1 MESLE
6 QQIEANVE
14 ATAYGDESA
23 SLDNV
28 VAGQSEQQV
37 VDVPNEDPA
46 LVDEAEVRKFQSMY
60 DRSQAEL
67 QDLKKY
73 EPLVNLLESRPDL
86 VQTLQENIANPKGG
100 QESSPGISKD
110 EFNPWDAF
118 TEDNSASSQY
128 VKNKIENM
136 ATEVVS
142 KKMAQQQAKMQTEM
156 HLNNTV
162 NELRNTYKMSD
173 ADIKG
178 FLDFTTQ
185 PKEAVG
191 IGNLVKLYRDVSG
204 VGQTNTD
211 TVNAVRA
218 AQDAP
223 RSAGVLQGQPA
234 QKQNEADK
242 MWDSIVRA
250 GGRTNVLK

>member
-6 QQIEANVE
+6 QLEANVE

-191 IGNLVKLYRDVSG
+191 IGNLVKLYRDVRG

-211 TVNAVRA
+211 TVDAVRA
-218 AQDAP
+218 AEDAP

-234 QKQNEADK
+234 QKQSEADE
-242 MWDSIVRA
+242 MWNSVVNA
-250 GGRTNVLK
+250 GQRSKVL

>member
-1 MESLE
+1 MESFE
-6 QQIEANVE
+6 QNEANVE
-14 ATAYGDESA
+14 ATAYGDESLSA
-23 SLDNV
+23 EQAMFEQSGEQ
-28 VAGQSEQQV
+28 VAGEI
-37 VDVPNEDPA
+37 EEAPA
-46 LVDEAEVRKFQSMY
+46 LQEESEARKFQSMY

-73 EPLVNLLESRPDL
+73 EPLVNLLETRPDL
-86 VQTLQENIANPKGG
+86 VESLQAGITQPQGK
-100 QESSPGISKD
+100 QESSPGIGKD

-118 TEDNSASSQY
+118 TEDGSASNRY
-128 VKNKIENM
+128 VQNKIENM
-136 ATEVVS
+136 ANEVVS
-142 KKMAQQQAKMQTEM
+142 KKMAQQQAKMQSEM
-156 HLNNTV
+156 HINNTV
-162 NELRNTYKMSD
+162 NELRGTYKMSD
-173 ADIKG
+173 DEIKG

-191 IGNLVKLYRDVSG
+191 MNNLVKLYRDVSG

-234 QKQNEADK
+234 KTKNDADK
-242 MWDSIVRA
+242 MWESIMGA
-250 GGRTNVLK
+250 GGRSKVL

>member
-1 MESLE
+1 MESFE
-6 QQIEANVE
+6 QNEANVE
-14 ATAYGDESA
+14 ATAYGDESLSA
-23 SLDNV
+23 EQAMFEQSGEQ
-28 VAGQSEQQV
+28 VADVANEAPILEEESES
-37 VDVPNEDPA
+37 
-46 LVDEAEVRKFQSMY
+46 RKFQSMY

-86 VQTLQENIANPKGG
+86 VKTLQDGISQPQGK
-100 QESSPGISKD
+100 QESSPGIGKD

-118 TEDNSASSQY
+118 TEDNSASSQH
-128 VKNKIENM
+128 VKNKIESMVN
-136 ATEVVS
+136 ERVS
-142 KKMAQQQAKMQTEM
+142 KQAAKQQAQMQTEM

-173 ADIKG
+173 TEIKG
-178 FLDFTTQ
+178 FLEFTTQ

-211 TVNAVRA
+211 TVSAVRA

-234 QKQNEADK
+234 KTKNDADK
-242 MWDSIVRA
+242 MWDSIMGA
-250 GGRTNVLK
+250 GGRSNVL

>member
-14 ATAYGDESA
+14 ATAYGDESTSMDGVIVEQSGEQVA
-23 SLDNV
+23 NV
-28 VAGQSEQQV
+28 PE
-37 VDVPNEDPA
+37 EEPA

-86 VQTLQENIANPKGG
+86 VQTLQENIASPKGG

-118 TEDNSASSQY
+118 TEDKSASSQY
-128 VKNKIENM
+128 VKNQMENM
-136 ATEVVS
+136 ANEVVS

-173 ADIKG
+173 TDIKG
-178 FLDFTTQ
+178 FLEFTTQ

-191 IGNLVKLYRDVSG
+191 INNLVKLYRDVSG

-211 TVNAVRA
+211 TVDAVRA

>member
-14 ATAYGDESA
+14 ATAYGDESTSMDGVIVEQSGEQVA
-23 SLDNV
+23 NV
-28 VAGQSEQQV
+28 PE
-37 VDVPNEDPA
+37 EEPA

-100 QESSPGISKD
+100 QESSPGISKA

-128 VKNKIENM
+128 VKNQMENM
-136 ATEVVS
+136 ANEVVS

-173 ADIKG
+173 TDIKG
-178 FLDFTTQ
+178 FLEFTTQ

-191 IGNLVKLYRDVSG
+191 INNLVKLYRDVSG